1 MERERMDYQQ
11 CRRVWQ
17 RVAPEL
23 EPYPEGPEAA
33 VCPADWRL
41 QRLEELIGEELA
53 ERRAYLAAA
62 RCAPAAAARRCMQQ
76 LGREEGGHARR
87 LAALYFLLSGQ
98 CFRPNSVAGPEK
110 TCPWRTLLRES
121 WKREN
126 WAAGQYAQLARDCAD
141 PGLRQLLEELGRD
154 EERHARLLLR
164 LLEQNILAF

>member
-23 EPYPEGPEAA
+23 EPYPEGPEAS
-33 VCPADWRL
+33 VCPADGRL

-53 ERRAYLAAA
+53 ERRAYLAYAH
-62 RCAPAAAARRCMQQ
+62 CAPQAAARRCMQQ

-87 LAALYFLLSGQ
+87 LMALYYLLSGQ
-98 CFRPNSVAGPEK
+98 CFRPVLPTGPVK
-110 TCPWRTLLRES
+110 PMPWRELLRDCCQ
-121 WKREN
+121 RER
-126 WAAGQYAQLARDCAD
+126 WAAAQYTQLARDCGDA
-141 PGLRQLLEELGRD
+141 GLRQLLEELGRD

>member
-11 CRRVWQ
+11 CRRVWR

-23 EPYPEGPEAA
+23 EPYPEGPEAT
-33 VCPADWRL
+33 VCPVDGRL

-53 ERRAYLAAA
+53 ARRVCLAAA
-62 RCAPAAAARRCMQQ
+62 RCAPGTAAKRCMQQ
-76 LGREEGGHARR
+76 LGREEGGHARQ

-98 CFRPNSVAGPEK
+98 CFRPDPAAGPEK
-110 TCPWRTLLRES
+110 TGPWHTLLRES
-121 WKREN
+121 WQRAYR
-126 WAAGQYAQLARDCAD
+126 AAGQYAQLARDCGDA
-141 PGLRQLLEELGRD
+141 GLRQLLEEMGRD